1 MINKNNL
8 EDLES
13 HFEFGS
19 NWNDFSSLVT
29 KSNLNNA
36 KLSFKKLGL
45 HKLIKN
51 KSFLDIGCGS
61 GLNLI
66 TSLEFGVKKVC
77 GIDIDPDC
85 IKTSKKLL
93 SKFSNKKNWDV
104 YNLSIFDKK
113 IEKFQKFDVVYSWG
127 VLHHTGDMY
136 KAIDKSMKLVKY
148 DGYLCLALY
157 QKTPFCSFL
166 ENRKK
171 VIYEFS

>member
-51 KSFLDIGCGS
+51 KSFLDI
-61 GLNLI
+61 
-66 TSLEFGVKKVC
+66 
-77 GIDIDPDC
+77 
-85 IKTSKKLL
+85 
-93 SKFSNKKNWDV
+93 
-104 YNLSIFDKK
+104 
-113 IEKFQKFDVVYSWG
+113 
-127 VLHHTGDMY
+127 
-136 KAIDKSMKLVKY
+136 
-148 DGYLCLALY
+148 
-157 QKTPFCSFL
+157 
-166 ENRKK
+166 
-171 VIYEFS
+171 